1 MTPTKRKAISKKEKI
16 EKEIDDAV
24 RDNYN
29 MFFVGRKKF
38 KTIDEATAYQ
48 KGYDDGARSQA
59 KIFNDTYDNAQQVK
73 KDISW
78 GKWDIQ
84 INWCAVLLAI
94 MLGVIIS
101 RMIIDIGY
109 GFINA

>member
-1 MTPTKRKAISKKEKI
+1 MKSTKQKAISKKEVKFPT
-16 EKEIDDAV
+16 KPTTK
-24 RDNYN
+24 RDTH
-29 MFFVGRKKF
+29 F
-38 KTIDEATAYQ
+38 
-48 KGYDDGARSQA
+48 YDMGARSQA

>member
-1 MTPTKRKAISKKEKI
+1 MNKTTKKEVKLPTKPTTKRDTHFYDMGSREQAI
-16 EKEIDDAV
+16 
-24 RDNYN
+24 
-29 MFFVGRKKF
+29 
-38 KTIDEATAYQ
+38 
-48 KGYDDGARSQA
+48 
-59 KIFNDTYDNAQQVK
+59 IFNNTPHVFECDLDDVEENATQVK